1 MKKLKENLHK
11 YLQDPINPYINAELG
26 QNYEDLGQG
35 AAALSYFLR
44 ASELTHDSDPEL
56 AYNGILKT

>member
-1 MKKLKENLHK
+1 MKKLKEYLHK
-11 YLQDPINPYINAELG
+11 YIQDPLDPYINAELG
-26 QNYEDLGQG
+26 QEYENIGQG

-56 AYNGILKT
+56 A

>member
-44 ASELTHDSDPEL
+44 A
-56 AYNGILKT
+56 